1 MTKVNYHTH
10 TTRCHHANG
19 SDEAYVQAAI
29 QAGFKELG
37 FADHTPWLEASPNI
51 QHIRMAPGEI
61 DDYVTS
67 IQNLAQKY
75 QDAISLKIGLECEY
89 HPTMMPWLKK
99 VVKMKGLD
107 YLILGNHFHDGG
119 YNHVYYGA
127 PTMSLKTLWQ
137 YVEDIKGAID
147 SGMFSYIAHPDLIH
161 YQSSKDQNYQ
171 QAMSELCQ
179 YAKNAEVPLEF
190 NLLGYKENRHYPCP
204 DFWEI
209 AAACGNQVIIGFD
222 AHEPSHL
229 TDEKIYQKALA
240 YLNDLGIEIIDQ
252 IRFLK

>member
-75 QDAISLKIGLECEY
+75 
-89 HPTMMPWLKK
+89 
-99 VVKMKGLD
+99 
-107 YLILGNHFHDGG
+107 
-119 YNHVYYGA
+119 
-127 PTMSLKTLWQ
+127 
-137 YVEDIKGAID
+137 
-147 SGMFSYIAHPDLIH
+147 
-161 YQSSKDQNYQ
+161 
-171 QAMSELCQ
+171 
-179 YAKNAEVPLEF
+179 
-190 NLLGYKENRHYPCP
+190 
-204 DFWEI
+204 
-209 AAACGNQVIIGFD
+209 
-222 AHEPSHL
+222 
-229 TDEKIYQKALA
+229 
-240 YLNDLGIEIIDQ
+240 
-252 IRFLK
+252 